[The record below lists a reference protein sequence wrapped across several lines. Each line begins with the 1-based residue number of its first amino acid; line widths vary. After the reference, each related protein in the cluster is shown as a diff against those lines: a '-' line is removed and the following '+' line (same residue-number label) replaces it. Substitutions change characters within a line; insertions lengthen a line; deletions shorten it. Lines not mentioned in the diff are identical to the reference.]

1 MATLP
6 TFRNGHTA
14 LPLGIILLALLFL
27 FLAVAAS
34 QQRDAQW
41 REQLFNEARRD
52 LSVLEQA
59 RQAMRGEARIAVYSL
74 SQDPDVLRLIRRTNT
89 LIREHG
95 RAHPEVLRLRAQ
107 LAEDLDGFWQLL
119 RQAGAEELQVN
130 LIEDRSTLLRM
141 RERDVWG
148 DQHDEGNPLNQLVID
163 DPAIRSGLTLHY
175 DNASESAV
183 APLLADNRPDSP
195 LIATLQVSFPALVDG
210 PIDRSEGL
218 SLLLEAD
225 SVPAGSLKHSMPLLG
240 QGRWLQV
247 EKHGAAMPPGVSDA
261 LGTLDQ
267 RTPERLYSNSDG
279 TWLLSLLPLEAVA
292 DEQPADT
299 PAPTALVLWRDIST
313 QAAAHLRE
321 QRQLAGKWLL
331 ALVAAC
337 ALFSLLQ
344 LSSYRAARRQVLRHA
359 DAIREE
365 SQKREHNRRLLEIIA
380 RTQSAYIQQNQM
392 QVSLHEVLEQIL
404 ALTGYQ
410 VGLLSQSRLEP
421 DGTQTLQL
429 QSSLDTR
436 PHPEPAPRTLVDAMN
451 ASSSDQQARLI
462 ASGNPELH
470 GAALLPLLFGGR
482 LMGMLALS
490 HGPDEAGPALLTFLA
505 PLQTSL
511 GQLLNA
517 MRQREEHTALQERLE
532 RQRLALGSLNRIAAD
547 FGLSH
552 QERLKRLLDLGCD
565 YLQLDL
571 GLVSRI
577 SGSTYEVIAASSG
590 ENSPESGACF
600 DFEQTYCNLTY
611 QHDDVMVIDS
621 MGNSRFNGHPC
632 YRTFALEC
640 YIGVALIVGNRRYGT
655 LNFSASA
662 PRARPFDEVDLDF
675 MRLCARWCSGLLEQQ
690 AEQQARE
697 ALLQRFAKLNQHL
710 PGMVYQYQLSS
721 DGHSWFP
728 FSSEGIGNIYDLT
741 PEQAGI
747 DARPAIELIHPEDHD
762 RIVAEIGE
770 SARQLTEW
778 RSEYRV
784 RHPRLGEIWVAGYA
798 SPEPLANGDI
808 VWHGFIADITTRK
821 HIEQHLASEQQ
832 RLARIID
839 ATGVGSWEWDMSA
852 EQLEVNPR
860 WLQML
865 GLPADKPQ
873 SIPAASW
880 SELIHP
886 DDRES
891 ARAQLLA
898 HLRGDTDHL
907 RYVCRARHQD
917 GHWVWIQSHGQVSRR
932 DASGR
937 ALWMSGIHTDISQE
951 MAAAEEVREARAF
964 LSAVIKASTE
974 VAVIVVNTRGSITLF
989 NTGAEKLLGYRAEEM
1004 VGQQT
1009 PICFHLSSEI
1019 EQRSQELSAHYGKP
1033 IDGLEVFLH
1042 EARQGGSE
1050 TRSWTYRRKDGQERQ
1065 VNLTVTRIADEH
1077 GEAVGYLGMATD
1089 ITDLAEA
1096 TRALQQS
1103 ESRFRSMVSNL
1114 PGAVYRRRPDHQLSM
1129 SYLSNEIEHITG
1141 YPAVDLVDNRRRSYA
1156 SIVHPDD
1163 LSALRERIQGTR
1175 SEPTFELTYRLIHAN
1190 GQIVQVR
1197 EKGRAEFAADDSLIG
1212 FDGFI
1217 WDVTEQIRIE
1227 QMKAQFVSTVS
1238 HELRTPL
1245 TAISGALKLIH
1256 GGALGTIPEN
1266 MRRLLGIAVQNSDN
1280 LHSLINDLLDMDK
1293 LTAGQLQIQLQ
1304 DQPLRPLLEQA
1315 LELNQSYAD
1324 QFQVTQ
1330 LLDPIDDVVVSVD
1343 RQRFGQILAN
1353 LLSNAAKFSR
1363 RQGRIWLGAQYLGD
1377 QVEISVRDEGI
1388 GIPSTEHERI
1398 FDKFFQVDSTST
1410 RSRTGSGLGLAI
1422 TRELAR
1428 RMAGEVGFES
1438 SEGVGSRFWVRLPCK
1453 NPNAYRETV

>member
-1 MATLP
+1 
-6 TFRNGHTA
+6 
-14 LPLGIILLALLFL
+14 
-27 FLAVAAS
+27 
-34 QQRDAQW
+34 
-41 REQLFNEARRD
+41 
-52 LSVLEQA
+52 
-59 RQAMRGEARIAVYSL
+59 
-74 SQDPDVLRLIRRTNT
+74 
-89 LIREHG
+89 
-95 RAHPEVLRLRAQ
+95 
-107 LAEDLDGFWQLL
+107 
-119 RQAGAEELQVN
+119 
-130 LIEDRSTLLRM
+130 
-141 RERDVWG
+141 
-148 DQHDEGNPLNQLVID
+148 
-163 DPAIRSGLTLHY
+163 
-175 DNASESAV
+175 
-183 APLLADNRPDSP
+183 
-195 LIATLQVSFPALVDG
+195 
-210 PIDRSEGL
+210 
-218 SLLLEAD
+218 
-225 SVPAGSLKHSMPLLG
+225 
-240 QGRWLQV
+240 
-247 EKHGAAMPPGVSDA
+247 
-261 LGTLDQ
+261 
-267 RTPERLYSNSDG
+267 
-279 TWLLSLLPLEAVA
+279 
-292 DEQPADT
+292 
-299 PAPTALVLWRDIST
+299 
-313 QAAAHLRE
+313 
-321 QRQLAGKWLL
+321 
-331 ALVAAC
+331 
-337 ALFSLLQ
+337 
-344 LSSYRAARRQVLRHA
+344 
-359 DAIREE
+359 
-365 SQKREHNRRLLEIIA
+365 
-380 RTQSAYIQQNQM
+380 
-392 QVSLHEVLEQIL
+392 
-404 ALTGYQ
+404 
-410 VGLLSQSRLEP
+410 
-421 DGTQTLQL
+421 
-429 QSSLDTR
+429 
-436 PHPEPAPRTLVDAMN
+436 
-451 ASSSDQQARLI
+451 
-462 ASGNPELH
+462 
-470 GAALLPLLFGGR
+470 
-482 LMGMLALS
+482 
-490 HGPDEAGPALLTFLA
+490 
-505 PLQTSL
+505 
-511 GQLLNA
+511 
-517 MRQREEHTALQERLE
+517 
-532 RQRLALGSLNRIAAD
+532 
-547 FGLSH
+547 
-552 QERLKRLLDLGCD
+552 
-565 YLQLDL
+565 
-571 GLVSRI
+571 
-577 SGSTYEVIAASSG
+577 
-590 ENSPESGACF
+590 
-600 DFEQTYCNLTY
+600 
-611 QHDDVMVIDS
+611 
-621 MGNSRFNGHPC
+621 
-632 YRTFALEC
+632 
-640 YIGVALIVGNRRYGT
+640 
-655 LNFSASA
+655 
-662 PRARPFDEVDLDF
+662 
-675 MRLCARWCSGLLEQQ
+675 
-690 AEQQARE
+690 
-697 ALLQRFAKLNQHL
+697 
-710 PGMVYQYQLSS
+710 MVYQYQLSS

-1141 YPAVDLVDNRRRSYA
+1141 YPAVDLVDNRLRSYA

>member
-1 MATLP
+1 M
-6 TFRNGHTA
+6 F
-14 LPLGIILLALLFL
+14 
-27 FLAVAAS
+27 
-34 QQRDAQW
+34 
-41 REQLFNEARRD
+41 
-52 LSVLEQA
+52 
-59 RQAMRGEARIAVYSL
+59 
-74 SQDPDVLRLIRRTNT
+74 
-89 LIREHG
+89 
-95 RAHPEVLRLRAQ
+95 
-107 LAEDLDGFWQLL
+107 
-119 RQAGAEELQVN
+119 
-130 LIEDRSTLLRM
+130 
-141 RERDVWG
+141 
-148 DQHDEGNPLNQLVID
+148 
-163 DPAIRSGLTLHY
+163 
-175 DNASESAV
+175 
-183 APLLADNRPDSP
+183 
-195 LIATLQVSFPALVDG
+195 
-210 PIDRSEGL
+210 
-218 SLLLEAD
+218 
-225 SVPAGSLKHSMPLLG
+225 
-240 QGRWLQV
+240 
-247 EKHGAAMPPGVSDA
+247 
-261 LGTLDQ
+261 
-267 RTPERLYSNSDG
+267 
-279 TWLLSLLPLEAVA
+279 
-292 DEQPADT
+292 
-299 PAPTALVLWRDIST
+299 
-313 QAAAHLRE
+313 
-321 QRQLAGKWLL
+321 
-331 ALVAAC
+331 
-337 ALFSLLQ
+337 
-344 LSSYRAARRQVLRHA
+344 
-359 DAIREE
+359 
-365 SQKREHNRRLLEIIA
+365 
-380 RTQSAYIQQNQM
+380 
-392 QVSLHEVLEQIL
+392 
-404 ALTGYQ
+404 
-410 VGLLSQSRLEP
+410 
-421 DGTQTLQL
+421 
-429 QSSLDTR
+429 
-436 PHPEPAPRTLVDAMN
+436 
-451 ASSSDQQARLI
+451 
-462 ASGNPELH
+462 
-470 GAALLPLLFGGR
+470 
-482 LMGMLALS
+482 
-490 HGPDEAGPALLTFLA
+490 
-505 PLQTSL
+505 
-511 GQLLNA
+511 
-517 MRQREEHTALQERLE
+517 
-532 RQRLALGSLNRIAAD
+532 
-547 FGLSH
+547 
-552 QERLKRLLDLGCD
+552 
-565 YLQLDL
+565 
-571 GLVSRI
+571 
-577 SGSTYEVIAASSG
+577 
-590 ENSPESGACF
+590 
-600 DFEQTYCNLTY
+600 
-611 QHDDVMVIDS
+611 
-621 MGNSRFNGHPC
+621 
-632 YRTFALEC
+632 
-640 YIGVALIVGNRRYGT
+640 
-655 LNFSASA
+655 
-662 PRARPFDEVDLDF
+662 
-675 MRLCARWCSGLLEQQ
+675 
-690 AEQQARE
+690 
-697 ALLQRFAKLNQHL
+697 
-710 PGMVYQYQLSS
+710 
-721 DGHSWFP
+721 
-728 FSSEGIGNIYDLT
+728 
-741 PEQAGI
+741 
-747 DARPAIELIHPEDHD
+747 
-762 RIVAEIGE
+762 
-770 SARQLTEW
+770 
-778 RSEYRV
+778 
-784 RHPRLGEIWVAGYA
+784 
-798 SPEPLANGDI
+798 
-808 VWHGFIADITTRK
+808 
-821 HIEQHLASEQQ
+821 
-832 RLARIID
+832 
-839 ATGVGSWEWDMSA
+839 
-852 EQLEVNPR
+852 
-860 WLQML
+860 
-865 GLPADKPQ
+865 
-873 SIPAASW
+873 
-880 SELIHP
+880 
-886 DDRES
+886 
-891 ARAQLLA
+891 
-898 HLRGDTDHL
+898 
-907 RYVCRARHQD
+907 
-917 GHWVWIQSHGQVSRR
+917 
-932 DASGR
+932 
-937 ALWMSGIHTDISQE
+937 
-951 MAAAEEVREARAF
+951 
-964 LSAVIKASTE
+964 
-974 VAVIVVNTRGSITLF
+974 VNTRGSITLF